1 MKLKEVMTPN
11 LASIQTN
18 QSIRDAAAMME
29 KEDIGMLPVT
39 ENGRVLA
46 GVVTDRDITVR
57 AVAHGLDPA
66 KTQVADVMTRS
77 LTCCFEDQTVQEAA
91 QVMQQSRLRRVV
103 VLNGDKRPVGVVSL
117 GDLARKSGE
126 GSLVHKT
133 LEQVSTPS

>member
-1 MKLKEVMTPN
+1 
-11 LASIQTN
+11 
-18 QSIRDAAAMME
+18 
-29 KEDIGMLPVT
+29 
-39 ENGRVLA
+39 
-46 GVVTDRDITVR
+46 
-57 AVAHGLDPA
+57 
-66 KTQVADVMTRS
+66 MTRS
-77 LTCCFEDQTVQEAA
+77 LTCCYEDQTVHEAA